1 MMQISVFY
9 NHIVTASKQ
18 TGLPLPE
25 VLGLARGYGIQA
37 VELDLDEVQPNPEAM
52 KKLLEQAGMSVAS
65 MYAFCDFGNAPDV
78 QPGLAFIDTA
88 EFLGAGKVLVIPGF
102 IGESADQELRERSLR
117 HMAAALREMCEY
129 AERTGIVVTM
139 EDFDDSRAPFST
151 SEELLWFLNEVPKLG
166 VTFDTG
172 NFIYRGE
179 DALEAFEKLKS
190 RIVHVHCKDRSLE
203 EHPGEVPKISTD
215 GTRLFPSPVGSGCIP
230 VQEIL
235 ERLVAIGYKNTAAIE
250 HFDAADQLAYM
261 KQSAHWLQ
269 AKFNQLQT

>member
-1 MMQISVFY
+1 MQISVFY
-9 NHIVTASKQ
+9 NHIVTACKQ

-25 VLGLARGYGIQA
+25 VLGLVRGYGIQA
-37 VELDLDEVQPNPEAM
+37 VELDLDEVQPSPEAI

-78 QPGLAFIDTA
+78 RPGLSFIDTA
-88 EFLGAGKVLVIPGF
+88 AYLGAGKVLVIPGF
-102 IGESADQELRERSLR
+102 IGESADQELRERSLQ
-117 HMAAALREMCEY
+117 HMAAALREMSEY
-129 AERTGIVVTM
+129 AGCKGLIVTL

-166 VTFDTG
+166 ITFDTG

-203 EHPGEVPKISTD
+203 EHPGEVPKISTN

-230 VQEIL
+230 MQAIL
-235 ERLVAIGYKNTAAIE
+235 DRLETIGYKNMVAIE

-261 KQSAHWLQ
+261 KQSAQWLQ
-269 AKFNQLQT
+269 ATFNPLQT